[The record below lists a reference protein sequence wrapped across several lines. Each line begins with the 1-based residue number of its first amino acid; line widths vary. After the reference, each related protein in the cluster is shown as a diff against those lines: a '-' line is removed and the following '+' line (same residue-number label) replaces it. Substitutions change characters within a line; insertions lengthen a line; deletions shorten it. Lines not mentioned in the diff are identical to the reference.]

1 MSKSRK
7 FYEVLP
13 SDRAIEAEFNLRPG
27 SIYRLTSSYVLE
39 HWMCKGVKVP
49 RCFPGSDNYSYA
61 RYCAVEEMVCGTYT
75 GSDWTRDVR
84 AAKLRRNRRWA
95 FSANVEWEAIPF
107 HFSNIDDGS
116 STGTKVFVGSV
127 INDTL

>member
-13 SDRAIEAEFNLRPG
+13 SDCAIEAEFNLRLG
-27 SIYRLTSSYVLE
+27 SVPRLTSSYVLE

-49 RCFPGSDNYSYA
+49 RCFPGSAMYSYA
-61 RYCAVEEMVCGTYT
+61 RYCAVEKLVCGTYT

-95 FSANVEWEAIPF
+95 F
-107 HFSNIDDGS
+107 D
-116 STGTKVFVGSV
+116 TKAE
-127 INDTL
+127 